1 MDRTQVRLEQGTFAP
16 VGGEEKSFTYY
27 SYYTVKNDVV
37 ATKIFTAQ
45 LGDVNYTRLDQTN
58 MPAPGQ
64 IPNSQKFSFNGISI
78 RYIPKAT
85 KATADA
91 LLILSWLAT
100 TAVEFW
106 ITDKTVMYQATLSQL
121 MGISLPLIQTTGAAN
136 IVLNS
141 ILSQAQPIHMLN
153 KEITISANNRFW
165 VNIQPGV
172 AAGAQ
177 QQTDVDIL
185 QVGLH
190 GVLTSRIG

>member
-1 MDRTQVRLEQGTFAP
+1 MNMQKNLEAGTFASQ
-16 VGGEEKSFTYY
+16 GGEEKAFSYY
-27 SYYTVKNDVV
+27 SYYSVKNDTVS
-37 ATKIFTAQ
+37 TKIFTAQ

-64 IPNSQKFSFNGISI
+64 IPNSQKFVWNGISI
-78 RYIPKAT
+78 RYVPKAT

-91 LLILSWLAT
+91 LLILNWLFT
-100 TAVEFW
+100 TAWEFW
-106 ITDKTVMYQATLSQL
+106 ITDKTVMYQATLGQL
-121 MGISLPLIQTTGAAN
+121 MGLSLPMIQTTGAAN

-141 ILSQAQPIHMLN
+141 ILSQAQPIHMLS
-153 KEITISANNRFW
+153 KEITVAANNRFW
-165 VNIQPGV
+165 VQITPGV